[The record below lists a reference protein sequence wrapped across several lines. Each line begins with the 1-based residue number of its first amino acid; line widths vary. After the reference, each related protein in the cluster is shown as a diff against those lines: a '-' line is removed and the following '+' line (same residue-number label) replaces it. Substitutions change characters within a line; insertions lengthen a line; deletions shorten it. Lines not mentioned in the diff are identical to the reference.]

1 MPFNYDMNARG
12 KLSLRE
18 YLYRCIRDDIMGGT
32 VAAGERLPSK
42 RELARRLGVSL
53 ITVESAYAQLVAEG
67 YVVARQRSGYFAVLL
82 PHLLDNVPARLTES
96 GGVSSPAFAYADVT
110 AQVAVDSVSAPQV
123 EGMVANSASGC
134 EGQSLT
140 PVPATTSVAS
150 TSASPSQQTPTPIA
164 DFSRATTPDDSPA
177 AALWSRALRNA
188 LVQEP
193 RNALFGAQPSAGTTR
208 LRTAIATYLA
218 QTRGMAIDPDRVVV
232 GAGAQ
237 VLYVLVA
244 QLFGNECTVAVEDPG
259 YPQLADV
266 YARCGLQVRHLPLD
280 AEGVNMAALR
290 ESDAQ
295 VVHIMPSHQFPT
307 GRVTSIAR
315 RYELLSWAA
324 QAPGRYIIEDDYD
337 RAFRFAGMP
346 IPSLQS
352 IDAPSRVIYVST
364 FSKSLSSALR
374 MAYMVLP
381 ESLAVPFRERLGFYA
396 NTVSVVDQVTLARLV
411 ESGEY
416 GRHLNRYRKRQRD
429 VRDALLHALRESEL
443 APIARI
449 EEADSGLHF
458 VLALDT
464 PRLEDGAVSRGE
476 GKTAQQSEKSTVPQS
491 ENCAATRSDKATT
504 RDEGEI
510 PLRAEDEIAR
520 RDKAEIVSHSEQEIA
535 RRAREAGV
543 VLAPL
548 SSYAHNAENAC
559 APDGRRRFVMQYE
572 GLDTTLIPQ
581 VVKAL
586 EWAVMGK

>member
-1 MPFNYDMNARG
+1 MAFNYDMNARG
-12 KLSLRE
+12 RLSLRE
-18 YLYRCIRDDIMGGT
+18 HLYRCIRDDIVEGT
-32 VAAGERLPSK
+32 VAAGDRLPSK

-67 YVVARQRSGYFAVLL
+67 YVLARQRSGYFAVTL
-82 PHLLDNVPARLTES
+82 PQL
-96 GGVSSPAFAYADVT
+96 SSMFAPRQAG
-110 AQVAVDSVSAPQV
+110 ASSFDSAASHAL
-123 EGMVANSASGC
+123 SAS
-134 EGQSLT
+134 
-140 PVPATTSVAS
+140 ASVAQTAGTPEVS
-150 TSASPSQQTPTPIA
+150 RVGTQAAAPAQASRVGAQAPAPLIA
-164 DFSRATTPDDSPA
+164 DFSRPTTPDNSPA

-193 RNALFGAQPSAGTTR
+193 RSCLFGPQPSAGTLR
-208 LRTAIATYLA
+208 LREAIVAYLA
-218 QTRGMAIDPDRVVV
+218 QTRGMAIDPERVVV

-237 VLYVLVA
+237 LLYMLVA
-244 QLFGNECTVAVEDPG
+244 QLFGSAHTVAVEDPG

-266 YARCGLQVRHLPLD
+266 YERCGLCVRHLPLD
-280 AEGVNMAALR
+280 AEGVDMNALR

-324 QAPGRYIIEDDYD
+324 QESGRYIVEDDYD

-346 IPSLQS
+346 IPPLQS
-352 IDAPSRVIYVST
+352 IDAPGRVIYMST

-381 ESLAVPFRERLGFYA
+381 ESLATPFKERLGFYA
-396 NTVSVVDQVTLARLV
+396 NTVSVVDQVTLARLM

-429 VRDALLHALRESEL
+429 VRDALLRALRDGGLGS
-443 APIARI
+443 IAHA

-464 PRLEDGAVSRGE
+464 RR
-476 GKTAQQSEKSTVPQS
+476 SE
-491 ENCAATRSDKATT
+491 E
-504 RDEGEI
+504 
-510 PLRAEDEIAR
+510 
-520 RDKAEIVSHSEQEIA
+520 EIA

-543 VLAPL
+543 LLAPL
-548 SSYAHNAENAC
+548 SSYAHNAENAY
-559 APDGRRRFVMQYE
+559 AGDGLRRFVMQYE
-572 GLDTTLIPQ
+572 GLDTALIPP
-581 VVKAL
+581 VIKAL
-586 EWAVMGK
+586 AWAAAGTDKRQTGLS

>member
-1 MPFNYDMNARG
+1 
-12 KLSLRE
+12 
-18 YLYRCIRDDIMGGT
+18 
-32 VAAGERLPSK
+32 
-42 RELARRLGVSL
+42 
-53 ITVESAYAQLVAEG
+53 
-67 YVVARQRSGYFAVLL
+67 
-82 PHLLDNVPARLTES
+82 
-96 GGVSSPAFAYADVT
+96 
-110 AQVAVDSVSAPQV
+110 
-123 EGMVANSASGC
+123 
-134 EGQSLT
+134 
-140 PVPATTSVAS
+140 
-150 TSASPSQQTPTPIA
+150 
-164 DFSRATTPDDSPA
+164 
-177 AALWSRALRNA
+177 
-188 LVQEP
+188 
-193 RNALFGAQPSAGTTR
+193 
-208 LRTAIATYLA
+208 
-218 QTRGMAIDPDRVVV
+218 MAIDPDRVVV

-280 AEGVNMAALR
+280 AEGVSMAALR

-381 ESLAVPFRERLGFYA
+381 ESLAAPFKERLGFYA

-443 APIARI
+443 APIAHI

-458 VLALDT
+458 VLALDA

-476 GKTAQQSEKSTVPQS
+476 GKAGQQSEKNTVPQS